1 MTRYALNLPTDL
13 KREAEALAEKQGIS
27 LNQFIMWSVSEKV
40 ASMRQQLDDPNFPA
54 ITYRRGASG
63 WVTPVIRGTG
73 IRVQTIATEIKQGMS
88 LKEIAEQYELDVKK
102 VNEAQAFYKAHQ
114 AEIDANIQYE
124 NSVAQQHKN
133 KQKRTSTKKY
143 GQTKTAS

>member
-1 MTRYALNLPTDL
+1 MTRYALNLPADL
-13 KREAEALAEKQGIS
+13 KREAEELAEKQGVS

-40 ASMRQQLDDPNFPA
+40 ASLRQQIDDPKFPS

-73 IRVQTIATEIKQGMS
+73 IRVQTIATEIKHGMS
-88 LKEIAEQYELDVKK
+88 PEKITAEYELDVKK

-114 AEIDANIQYE
+114 TEIDANIRYE
-124 NSVAQQHKN
+124 NGLAQQHKK
-133 KQKRTSTKKY
+133 KQN
-143 GQTKTAS
+143 KTAKKKHG